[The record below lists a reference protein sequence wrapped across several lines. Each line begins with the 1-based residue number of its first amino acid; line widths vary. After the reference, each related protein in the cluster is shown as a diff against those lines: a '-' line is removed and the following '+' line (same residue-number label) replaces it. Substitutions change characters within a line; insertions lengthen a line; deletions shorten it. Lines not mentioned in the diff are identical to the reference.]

1 MADLIAFLK
10 TVGPPPKSIAGNH
23 PERVRPASDGT
34 VVLRAETAEIFGE
47 TLTYEPL
54 HQNLG
59 FWSARTDRAAWTF
72 DAPRA
77 GRYRVWL
84 DWACDDRT
92 AGNTLVL
99 AAGKDRLETKVA
111 GTGSWD
117 RYEKSPIGEVT
128 LTEGPQRLEISPA
141 GQIRGAL
148 LDLRSVE
155 LRPY

>member
-10 TVGPPPKSIAGNH
+10 TVGPPPKAIAGNR
-23 PERVRPASDGT
+23 PERVRPASDGS
-34 VVLRAETAEIFGE
+34 VVLRAETAEIFGL

-54 HQNLG
+54 HHNLG
-59 FWSARTDRAAWTF
+59 FWSAHADRAAWTF

-99 AAGKDRLETKVA
+99 ETGRDRLETKVA

-117 RYEKSPIGEVT
+117 NYQKAPIGEIT
-128 LTEGPQRLEISPA
+128 LTEGPQRLEIAPA
-141 GQIRGAL
+141 GQVRGAL
-148 LDLRSVE
+148 LDLRAVE
-155 LRPY
+155 LRPQ